1 MIRKLLTISPGESG
15 FPIRISSTDFKQ
27 IFTDSGRGNETPA
40 SSWRSYCSNPLFR
53 RQSSDIR
60 TLSGEERALKAR
72 FDKEAN
78 PTVQVWISF
87 SIRPSIRKHLTLN
100 QTEEPHGDYSLSF
113 HVQTSTKW
121 TPLESRRW
129 VTPVRT

>member
-1 MIRKLLTISPGESG
+1 MTRKLLTISPGESG

-27 IFTDSGRGNETPA
+27 SSTDSGRGNETPA

-60 TLSGEERALKAR
+60 APPGKEHALKAR
-72 FDKEAN
+72 FDEEAN

-113 HVQTSTKW
+113 HGQTSTKW
-121 TPLESRRW
+121 TPLASRKW
-129 VTPVRT
+129 VTLART